1 MLLDASLPPIF
12 LNDVPAIAEAAE
24 RMGFHAL
31 WTTETQHDPFL
42 PCALIAEHT
51 QKLSFGTAIAVSFAR
66 NPANLAYTAW
76 DLAAQSGGRF
86 ILGLGT
92 QVKAHIERRFGM
104 PWPESVTGKLREQIA
119 AIRLFWDSWQNGTK
133 LDFRGE
139 YYKLTLMSPFFNPGP
154 LPSPIAEGAGAEGFP
169 SPTGGGARGEGAI
182 PIYIAGVN
190 TGLAKLAGE
199 TCQGFHAHPFNSPR
213 YLREVILPAITEGAT
228 KAGRKRQ
235 DVKVSVTAFVATTP
249 EEENFC
255 RAQIS
260 FYASTPSYKPVMEL
274 HGWGE
279 VAEQLSVHAKN
290 GQWGE
295 MFGLISDEM
304 LREFCLIA
312 PEAELADA
320 LQERYAGIADR
331 LTLYLPFTPGE
342 KDKFW
347 QEMVRKMV

>member
-1 MLLDASLPPIF
+1 MQLDASLPPIF
-12 LNDVPAIAEAAE
+12 LKDVPSIAEAAE
-24 RMGFHAL
+24 RMGFAAL

-42 PCALIAEHT
+42 PCTLIAEHT
-51 QKLSFGTAIAVSFAR
+51 QKLNFGTAIAVSFAR

-104 PWPESVTGKLREQIA
+104 PWPESVIGKLREQIA
-119 AIRLFWDSWQNGTK
+119 ATRAFWDCWQNGTK

-154 LPSPIAEGAGAEGFP
+154 LPPSVPPISFGNWGDV
-169 SPTGGGARGEGAI
+169 RGVI

-213 YLREVILPAITEGAT
+213 YLREVILPAIAEGAAR
-228 KAGRKRQ
+228 AGRRRE

-249 EEENFC
+249 EEQNFC

-279 VAEQLSVHAKN
+279 VAGQLSVHAKN
-290 GQWGE
+290 GQWGD

-312 PEAELADA
+312 DESELADA
-320 LQERYAGIADR
+320 LKERYAGLADR

-347 QEMVRKMV
+347 ARLVQKVV